1 MLLTTYISYLDIMRI
16 TIRRKFIGGAQI
28 QLNFNNYKFALLW
41 GEAQLYV
48 ALCLLIEKKLP
59 VVTLR

>member
-1 MLLTTYISYLDIMRI
+1 MLLTTYISYLDIIRI

-41 GEAQLYV
+41 GEAQLCLPYV
-48 ALCLLIEKKLP
+48 WL
-59 VVTLR
+59 